1 MPRAVTSPHRTLERI
16 AASVR
21 ACVLCPLSET
31 RTNAVPGEGPRGR
44 IFLIGEAPGR
54 EEDASGHPFVGQAG
68 RILERALAAA
78 NLTREDVF
86 ISNLVKCRPPGNR
99 RPKSFEVA
107 TCRPYLLAEIDAV
120 RPRVIVTLGATALRG
135 LFGPSHELRAARG
148 QVLTFAGYDVLATY
162 HPAAVLYNR
171 KLERALGRDLRK
183 AARRAGDA
191 RARRRGSV
199 AASNRSD

>member
-1 MPRAVTSPHRTLERI
+1 MPRAVTNPHQTLGRI

-21 ACVLCPLSET
+21 GCVLCPLSET

-44 IFLIGEAPGR
+44 LFLIGEAPGR
-54 EEDASGHPFVGQAG
+54 DEDASGRPFVGQAG
-68 RILERALAAA
+68 RILERALATA

-86 ISNLVKCRPPGNR
+86 IANLVKCRPPRNR

-135 LFGPSHELRAARG
+135 LFGPSQELRAARG
-148 QVLTFAGYDVLATY
+148 QVLTFAGYEVLATY

-183 AARRAGDA
+183 AARRAGNA
-191 RARRRGSV
+191 RARRLGPA
-199 AASNRSD
+199 AASNGRD